1 MDERTKTAISTLNN
15 LIETCGDG
23 AQGFQTAA
31 EGLQN
36 SSTKELFR
44 QYARDRAQCAD
55 ELRAEVRRLGGTPE
69 AGGSVSGAVH
79 RGWMNIKSAV
89 AGKSDSAIIAEAERG
104 EDVAVNAYEKAL
116 RADLPPDLQLKIQR
130 QFTQIKAAH
139 ERVSELDKSSAR

>member
-1 MDERTKTAISTLNN
+1 M
-15 LIETCGDG
+15 
-23 AQGFQTAA
+23 
-31 EGLQN
+31 
-36 SSTKELFR
+36 
-44 QYARDRAQCAD
+44 
-55 ELRAEVRRLGGTPE
+55 
-69 AGGSVSGAVH
+69 SGAVH

-139 ERVSELDKSSAR
+139 DRVRELEKSYAR